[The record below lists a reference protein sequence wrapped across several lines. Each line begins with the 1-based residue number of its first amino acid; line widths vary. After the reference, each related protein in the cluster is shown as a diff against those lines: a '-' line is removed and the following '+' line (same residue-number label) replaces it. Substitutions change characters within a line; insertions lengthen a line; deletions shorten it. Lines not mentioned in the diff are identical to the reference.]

1 MRLCSSLIEK
11 LLFFFFFGGAIPQE
25 ALEGEENK
33 EYLHWFSMLSL
44 AKAGHMTLLNY
55 KVLEKCKS
63 VFPERKKD
71 WKS

>member
-33 EYLHWFSMLSL
+33 EYLHWFSNAFIGQSRS
-44 AKAGHMTLLNY
+44 HDPT
-55 KVLEKCKS
+55 
-63 VFPERKKD
+63 
-71 WKS
+71 